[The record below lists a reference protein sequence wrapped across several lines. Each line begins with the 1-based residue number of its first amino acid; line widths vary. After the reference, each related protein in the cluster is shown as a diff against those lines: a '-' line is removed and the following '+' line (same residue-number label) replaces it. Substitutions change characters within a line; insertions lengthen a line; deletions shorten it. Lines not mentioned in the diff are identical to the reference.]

1 MQADPVREEI
11 EVELRALRTQ
21 PTPLGLEHVA
31 LSPALTDLVGRGSTE
46 RAYGIVMD
54 TLDRYGA
61 DPTSDVRAFFETCG
75 LGLSGTTLN
84 QRLDEY
90 AAKHFVD
97 RRTGLRRSDRG
108 ASKLS
113 YILRD
118 ELNYER
124 PEGKVVVSEVN
135 GLVTLG
141 VIIEIPSLSQW
152 RRPVV
157 WINGTLIS
165 REFELHDS
173 GRNDLFVIGKERYDS
188 TPLEP
193 SDGDELFT
201 AQVLWSMSVW
211 PIWTVSTHL
220 KTPGLGSVFDLERQS
235 GVRVSL
241 WK

>member
-1 MQADPVREEI
+1 M
-11 EVELRALRTQ
+11 ELRALRTQ
-21 PTPLGLEHVA
+21 PTPLGLEHIA
-31 LSPALTDLVGRGSTE
+31 LSHALTDLVGRGSPE

-54 TLDRYGA
+54 TLGRYGA

-75 LGLSGTTLN
+75 LGLSGHTLN
-84 QRLDEY
+84 QRLEAY
-90 AAKHFVD
+90 AAEHFVD

-108 ASKLS
+108 ARKLS

-124 PEGKVVVSEVN
+124 PAGKVVVSEVN

-157 WINGTLIS
+157 WINGSLMS

-173 GRNDLFVIGKERYDS
+173 GRNDLFVIGRERYDS
-188 TPLEP
+188 TPLDQ
-193 SDGDELFT
+193 SDDDDDELFT
-201 AQVLWSMSVW
+201 AKILWSMSVW
-211 PIWTVSTHL
+211 PTWTVSTHL

-235 GVRVSL
+235 GVTVSL
-241 WK
+241 WR